1 QIAGTACSCLQFCQE
16 RHYIPDGVDYMAAD
30 HNVSREIIR
39 GILPGSLE
47 TLDVGEFP
55 LMQGLTQIVQHTSI
69 WFNGGDM
76 LYQWGKCQCKSPC
89 PCTNIQHGR
98 FWGNIPTHTQKE
110 RVIGST
116 IFGGTME
123 TTCTSVPEICGGAP
137 QSGIGGIHLLCPCID
152 D

>member
-1 QIAGTACSCLQFCQE
+1 MNVSWGEVALFSMKVSPEVSSCSIDGSSTHIQIAGTACSCLQFCQE

-76 LYQWGKCQCKSPC
+76 LYQWGKCQCK
-89 PCTNIQHGR
+89 
-98 FWGNIPTHTQKE
+98 
-110 RVIGST
+110 
-116 IFGGTME
+116 
-123 TTCTSVPEICGGAP
+123 
-137 QSGIGGIHLLCPCID
+137 
-152 D
+152 